1 MSDELDRLLDQYRDG
16 IIASV
21 RLASMR
27 SDGPDRKER
36 EQAAIEAGAAVIA
49 RAAIIAAWEGREDAR
64 DAARYRWLRD
74 KSANSVNGPF
84 VMSAEPGRWGW
95 IEGDKTD
102 LEVDAAI
109 AATAIKAAIAQVD
122 AARTEGKGNG

>member
-49 RAAIIAAWEGREDAR
+49 RAAIRAAWEGREDA
-64 DAARYRWLRD
+64 ARLDWMEANLCRAGEVRNSDGQCVKLCRVWSIMGELSTLR
-74 KSANSVNGPF
+74 
-84 VMSAEPGRWGW
+84 ET
-95 IEGDKTD
+95 I
-102 LEVDAAI
+102 
-109 AATAIKAAIAQVD
+109 D